1 MLCWCVVC
9 WRVVSALLVD
19 MVSVVE
25 MLILKELLQKVGV
38 GMSAFLVDILME

>member
-1 MLCWCVVC
+1 MC

-38 GMSAFLVDILME
+38 GMSAFLVDILIEE

>member
-1 MLCWCVVC
+1 M
-9 WRVVSALLVD
+9 SALLVD